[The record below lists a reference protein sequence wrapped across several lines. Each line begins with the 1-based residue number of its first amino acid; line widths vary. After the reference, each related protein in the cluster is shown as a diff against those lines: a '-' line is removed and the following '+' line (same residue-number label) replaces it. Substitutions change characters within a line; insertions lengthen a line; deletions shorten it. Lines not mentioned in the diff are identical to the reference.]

1 VGKSCSNK
9 GEHMPNADL
18 YYMSAIELTRAI
30 RTKEISPVEVINAV
44 LARIEQLNPK
54 LNAFCQVSADAARQ
68 AAQIAEQAVM
78 RGETLGPLHG
88 VPVSIKDLVIT
99 KGVRTMRGSKLYEHD
114 VPNEDAPVVERLKA
128 AGAIILGKTTTPEF
142 GFKGVTD
149 SRVTGISRN
158 PWNLDRTPGGSSGGA
173 GAAVATGMG
182 PLAIGTDGGG
192 SIRIPSSFCGIYG
205 LKPHVGRVPVYPAS
219 ATGDLSHVG
228 PMTRTVRDAALMLN
242 VIAGADERDR
252 FSLPTS
258 HPDYLKAV
266 EGDIHGLR
274 VAWSSDLGFAMV
286 DPQVRQIT
294 AEGVGGFA
302 ELGCHVEEV
311 NPGFDNPEELFRH
324 FFYVN
329 LGAMLQDYPGYESQI
344 DPQLLVNV
352 EEVKGLTAQDYARS
366 LLRRNTI
373 FDKIRR
379 LFMTYDLLLCPTVAV
394 PPFEVGL
401 EGPTQIAGRPVNR
414 QAWIVLTPLFNLT
427 GQPAATV
434 PCGFTSD
441 GLPIGLQVVGRRF
454 DEATVLCASA
464 AFEAARPWAQKQPPV
479 V

>member
-1 VGKSCSNK
+1 
-9 GEHMPNADL
+9 MPETDL
-18 YYMSAIELTRAI
+18 CFLTAMELATAI
-30 RTKEISPVEVINAV
+30 RAKHVSPVAVVNAV
-44 LARIEQLNPK
+44 LSQIDRLNLK
-54 LNAFCQVSADAARQ
+54 LNAFCQVTADAARH
-68 AAQIAEQAVM
+68 AAQAAEQAVM
-78 RGETLGPLHG
+78 HGEPLGPLHG

-114 VPNEDAPVVERLKA
+114 VPGEDAPVVERLKA

-219 ATGDLSHVG
+219 VTGDISHAG

-242 VIAGADERDR
+242 VIAGADDRDR
-252 FSLPTS
+252 LSLPTS

-266 EGDIHGLR
+266 EGDIRRLR
-274 VAWSSDLGFAMV
+274 VAWSPDLGFATI
-286 DPQVRQIT
+286 DPQVRQVT
-294 AEGVGGFA
+294 TEGVKAFI
-302 ELGCHVEEV
+302 ELGCDVEEV
-311 NPGFDNPEELFRH
+311 NPGFDDPAELFQH

-329 LGAMLQDYPGYESQI
+329 IGAMLQDYPGYESQI
-344 DPQLLVNV
+344 DPQLLANV
-352 EEVKGLTAQDYARS
+352 EEVKGLSAQSYVRTM
-366 LLRRNTI
+366 LRRNAI
-373 FDKIRR
+373 FDRIRR
-379 LFMTYDLLLCPTVAV
+379 LFATYDLLLCPTVAV
-394 PPFEVGL
+394 PPFDVGI
-401 EGPTQIAGRPVNR
+401 EGPTLIAGQPVDR
-414 QAWIVLTPLFNLT
+414 RAWIVLTPLFNLT

-441 GLPIGLQVVGRRF
+441 GLPIGLQIVGRRF
-454 DEATVLCASA
+454 DEATVLRASA
-464 AFEAARPWAQKQPPV
+464 AFEVARPWVQKRPSIV
-479 V
+479 

>member
-1 VGKSCSNK
+1 
-9 GEHMPNADL
+9 MPATDL
-18 YYMSAIELTRAI
+18 AAAI
-30 RTKEISPVEVINAV
+30 RAKKVSPVEVVNAV

-54 LNAFCQVSADAARQ
+54 LNAFCLVTADAARQ
-68 AAQIAEQAVM
+68 AAQAAEQAVM
-78 RGETLGPLHG
+78 HGETLGPLHG

-99 KGVRTMRGSKLYEHD
+99 KGVRTMRGSQLYDHD
-114 VPNEDAPVVERLKA
+114 VPTEDAPVVERLKA

-158 PWNLDRTPGGSSGGA
+158 PWHLERTPGGSSGGA

-182 PLAIGTDGGG
+182 PLAVGTDGGG

-219 ATGDLSHVG
+219 ATGDLSHAG

-242 VIAGADERDR
+242 TIAGADDRDR

-266 EGDIHGLR
+266 EGDIRGLR
-274 VAWSSDLGFAMV
+274 VAWSPDLGFAIV
-286 DPQVRQIT
+286 DPQVRQAT
-294 AEGVGGFA
+294 AEGVKAFA
-302 ELGCHVEEV
+302 ELGCHLEET
-311 NPGFDNPEELFRH
+311 NPGFDNPGELFQH

-329 LGAMLQDYPGYESQI
+329 IGAMLQDYPGYESQI
-344 DPQLLVNV
+344 DPQLLANIT
-352 EEVKGLTAQDYARS
+352 EVKGVSGQDYVRS
-366 LLRRNTI
+366 ILRRGVI

-379 LFMTYDLLLCPTVAV
+379 LFATYNLLLCPTVAV

-401 EGPTQIAGRPVNR
+401 EGPTEIAGRTVDR
-414 QAWIVLTPLFNLT
+414 RAWIVLTPLFNLT

-434 PCGFTSD
+434 PCGFTGD
-441 GLPIGLQVVGRRF
+441 GLPIGLQIVGRRF
-454 DEATVLCASA
+454 DEATVLRVSA
-464 AFEAARPWAQKQPPV
+464 AFESARPWKQQRPPV
-479 V
+479 G